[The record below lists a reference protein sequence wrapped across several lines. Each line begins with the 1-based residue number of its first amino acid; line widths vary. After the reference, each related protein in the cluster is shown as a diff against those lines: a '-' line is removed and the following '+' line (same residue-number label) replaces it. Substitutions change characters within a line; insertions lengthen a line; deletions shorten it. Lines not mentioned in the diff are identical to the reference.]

1 MANCFPGLS
10 KLRIVQK
17 GISLKSS
24 LNLPIS
30 NSVISLINSY
40 RVWYFGVEFLA
51 IMYGASW
58 SLIEEHSKMFE
69 WITSFGIFV
78 MMWSI
83 VFVLFFVGNCVCWG
97 KFCNNSVYHFLI
109 LKLKSSLMLILVS
122 PVNIIVPVNV
132 EVIIDSIV
140 SILFSHIVLSSG
152 FALGW

>member
-30 NSVISLINSY
+30 NSAISLINSY

-69 WITSFGIFV
+69 WITSFGIFF

-109 LKLKSSLMLILVS
+109 LKSSLMLILVS

-140 SILFSHIVLSSG
+140 SILFSHTVLSSG